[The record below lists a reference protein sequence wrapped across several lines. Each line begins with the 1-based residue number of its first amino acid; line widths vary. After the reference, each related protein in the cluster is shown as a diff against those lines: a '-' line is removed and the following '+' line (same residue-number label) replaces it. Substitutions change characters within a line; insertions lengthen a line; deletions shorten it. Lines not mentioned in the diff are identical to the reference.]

1 MERTKSNVKLTSN
14 PLSVDVLPSVA
25 ANLFELEQ
33 DGIKGA
39 GIEPRDAHLDHGEHP
54 AAVLGHDHLVC
65 KLFELFPQ
73 LKLLKVKLSF
83 HEQGLDGAGNINC
96 QSLPQVGWRLSDEEE
111 RVQRRPFAFR
121 PSYQL
126 DLVA

>member
-14 PLSVDVLPSVA
+14 PLSVDVLPPVA

-39 GIEPRDAHLDHGEHP
+39 GIKPRYAHLDHGEHP

-65 KLFELFPQ
+65 KLLKLFPQ
-73 LKLLKVKLSF
+73 LKLLRKDIIS
-83 HEQGLDGAGNINC
+83 
-96 QSLPQVGWRLSDEEE
+96 
-111 RVQRRPFAFR
+111 
-121 PSYQL
+121 
-126 DLVA
+126 